1 MKKLLFS
8 VEQIESERFLSDV
21 NFWSK
26 SDFSIKIELKNWVSG
41 KYFFSKIWL
50 FEKFFIIKNC
60 RNEKFSI
67 QNLTFWKFFF
77 SNFPCAGKR
86 LLQNLILSF
95 SQISFQTLIFNE
107 KVCYKVMPLKISRQ
121 SEKPFYCPRSKSSQN
136 VIS

>member
-41 KYFFSKIWL
+41 KIFFSKIWL
-50 FEKFFIIKNC
+50 FEKFFIIKNS
-60 RNEKFSI
+60 RNKKFSI

-95 SQISFQTLIFNE
+95 PQISFQTLIFNE
-107 KVCYKVMPLKISRQ
+107 KICYKVMPFKISRQ
-121 SEKPFYCPRSKSSQN
+121 SEKPFFCPRSKSSQN
-136 VIS
+136 FIS